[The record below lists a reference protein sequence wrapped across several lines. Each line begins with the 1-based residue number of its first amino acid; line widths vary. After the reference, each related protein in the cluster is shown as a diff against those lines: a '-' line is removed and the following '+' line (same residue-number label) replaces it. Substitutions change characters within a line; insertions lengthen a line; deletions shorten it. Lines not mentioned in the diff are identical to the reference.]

1 MTMDHHTSSAAPFR
15 RPPSADGFSRRG
27 FLKAGAAAGGG
38 LMLSLSLPFGDD
50 EAKAADDASCQT
62 RSSAS
67 TAMGRSS

>member
-1 MTMDHHTSSAAPFR
+1 MDHHTSSAAPFR

-50 EAKAADDASCQT
+50 KTKAADAFVPNAFIRIDRDGQIFLT
-62 RSSAS
+62 
-67 TAMGRSS
+67 